1 MVNDILINAL
11 FHSSARCIK
20 SFTSCTSLLWTRCWI
35 VPHCRSCSQLDWS
48 QRCSAAT
55 NLEIY
60 MGDHDHWDNC
70 TFWVEAAN
78 DAQAV
83 WVNTACGKEHSQK
96 KNLSKLILWY
106 RIVYNQITS
115 DIICLQTDN
124 SLRMLTTD
132 KLQLVLFWRA
142 N

>member
-1 MVNDILINAL
+1 VADAGMEMPAPIVNDILINAL

-20 SFTSCTSLLWTRCWI
+20 SFTSYTSLLWTRCWI

-96 KNLSKLILWY
+96 KSIKIDTVVSH
-106 RIVYNQITS
+106 RI
-115 DIICLQTDN
+115 
-124 SLRMLTTD
+124 
-132 KLQLVLFWRA
+132 
-142 N
+142 